1 MGAGTGLSLACC
13 YGRCS
18 PTRARSIPRSRVRR
32 CASTVWVTGSD
43 GYSAALALG
52 EIAPAFEA
60 KRVIVADQTDSRP
73 LGPGHFRLVVPGD
86 RYGGRSVR
94 DVVRIAVI
102 APGPQHR

>member
-1 MGAGTGLSLACC
+1 MDGAGPR
-13 YGRCS
+13 GRDR
-18 PTRARSIPRSRVRR
+18 PGEAAAAVRE
-32 CASTVWVTGSD
+32 TVLVTGSD

-60 KRVIVADQTDSRP
+60 KRVIVADQADSQP

-86 RYGGRSVR
+86 RYSGRSVR